1 MSSHFSSFNEPPCA
15 ATAGDDNLHRLLFY
29 FVSSFNSTLKEVE
42 AGLALRRSTAS
53 DCQSNPPFD
62 WTPPLNK
69 ANRAAHCCTKEP
81 VMLNSW
87 EPLLHNPVGLQRGG
101 GGICCEYVIRSL
113 LVRNPTAFT
122 LRFSTLGMPPVRMLE
137 QANVWQKIKI
147 KTCIEDWFYNT
158 SYFHMSKLI
167 RLETSNEWMYWCFNK
182 TLLQMCLK
190 RRWTTQAVSHC
201 GERAALGQLQQW
213 LLFLSKANEQLNGQI
228 NWTCPACT
236 LPSPDDSWD
245 GLQKTPG
252 SNAECR
258 RKRLQQT
265 NEWTKPHS
273 VAAFCSYVKKCYVE
287 MLHES
292 NVTLE
297 VILLC
302 RKSAQDQDYW
312 EWNMI

>member
-1 MSSHFSSFNEPPCA
+1 
-15 ATAGDDNLHRLLFY
+15 
-29 FVSSFNSTLKEVE
+29 
-42 AGLALRRSTAS
+42 
-53 DCQSNPPFD
+53 
-62 WTPPLNK
+62 
-69 ANRAAHCCTKEP
+69 
-81 VMLNSW
+81 
-87 EPLLHNPVGLQRGG
+87 
-101 GGICCEYVIRSL
+101 
-113 LVRNPTAFT
+113 
-122 LRFSTLGMPPVRMLE
+122 
-137 QANVWQKIKI
+137 
-147 KTCIEDWFYNT
+147 
-158 SYFHMSKLI
+158 MSKLI

-292 NVTLE
+292 NVTLK